1 MLYHK
6 HLLVNAQITKPMTS
20 AEEGIEFLRQMV
32 NRIDMK
38 ILQGPFATYL
48 DVPGNRGLTGIVLI
62 ETSHIA
68 FHIWDE
74 SSPGL
79 LQFDLYTCGALHHQN
94 VLSIIQQ
101 KFEPTQMEYLLLDRE
116 RGFLI
121 EEKRTT
127 SQRDR

>member
-1 MLYHK
+1 MIYHK
-6 HLLVNAQITKPMTS
+6 HLLVNAQVTKPMTS
-20 AEEGIEFLRQMV
+20 AEEGMDFLRQLV
-32 NRIDMK
+32 HRIDMK

-74 SSPGL
+74 QNPGL
-79 LQFDLYTCGALHHQN
+79 MQFDLYTCGLLEHKN

-101 KFEPTQMEYLLLDRE
+101 RFLPTRMEYLLLDRE
-116 RGFLI
+116 HGFSI
-121 EEKRTT
+121 EEKITT
-127 SQRDR
+127 PYRDQ